1 MLNMKDSCGVA
12 AKTFNLILYLDMIAA
27 VKYLKNYLIR
37 ERIEEFQEGK
47 FRASM
52 EWALS
57 IGASSA
63 FINGNS

>member
-1 MLNMKDSCGVA
+1 MCLAIKFYQVDY
-12 AKTFNLILYLDMIAA
+12 AKITSLRKISIAA